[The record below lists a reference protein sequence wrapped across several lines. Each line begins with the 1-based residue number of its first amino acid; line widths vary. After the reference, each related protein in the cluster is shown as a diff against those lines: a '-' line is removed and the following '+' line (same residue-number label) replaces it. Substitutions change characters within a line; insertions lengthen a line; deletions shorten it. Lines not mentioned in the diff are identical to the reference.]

1 MMLYLTSA
9 NKIVTSREL
18 EKTIDFPQQSIFT
31 AGRRLK
37 KSGLVGTVSGPFGGY
52 VLAKPP
58 EDITIQE
65 ILVTF
70 DDVFHIGKEVAAD
83 RFTAPSLGNLA
94 KMFTEVKDA
103 AEKKLGSVTLADLI
117 NKGE

>member
-1 MMLYLTSA
+1 MLYLTSA

-18 EKTIDFPQQSIFT
+18 EKTIYFPQQSIFT

-70 DDVFHIGKEVAAD
+70 DDVFHIGKEVSAD
-83 RFTAPSLGNLA
+83 KFTAPKLGNLA
-94 KMFTEVKDA
+94 KMFAKLKAETEQ
-103 AEKKLGSVTLADLI
+103 KLGLVTLADLI
-117 NKGE
+117 NNRE